1 MKKNG
6 RCQAIMH
13 QFRDID
19 SYSEQI
25 SFNFDG
31 GKSRYKTYI
40 GAVMTLLL
48 TISVMSYG
56 IKKLDNMFNHV
67 NSNISEEV
75 LVDFFNI
82 TQ

>member
-6 RCQAIMH
+6 RCRALLH

-19 SYSEQI
+19 GYSEQI

-31 GKSRYKTYI
+31 GKSQYKTYV
-40 GAVMTLLL
+40 GAMITFLL
-48 TISVMSYG
+48 TLSVMSYG
-56 IKKLDNMFNHV
+56 IKKLHNMFNHV

-75 LVDFFNI
+75 KVDFFNI
-82 TQ
+82 S